1 MSDIGEPT
9 TLGIVTDSNSQI
21 TVEIAERFAVEVI
34 PMTVTIDGVDHAEGD
49 GIDADQFYDHFT
61 DGAHPE
67 VTTSQPSPGQFVEA
81 YQRLVDHGCTEIVS
95 IHIAEAMSGTI
106 GSATIAA
113 DAVDVPVHV
122 IDTGSAS
129 FGVAVCVWAAGV
141 AVRRGGSPSDIRR
154 RIDNLVPRIGTA
166 FMVGVPLLTE
176 RGGRA
181 DTVELDGDG
190 IPVLAMSGGELEVL
204 DRVTTIEDTI
214 DVMSTY
220 AASWGDGVS
229 IAIGT
234 SDESSRSLGERLE
247 RSLLDLPGVDQ
258 VVRYRI
264 GPSVG
269 AHTGPG
275 TFGLFVFP
283 TIK

>member
-1 MSDIGEPT
+1 MADLIEPSV
-9 TLGIVTDSNSQI
+9 LGIVTDSNSQI
-21 TVEIAERFAVEVI
+21 TSEIVERFDVEVVA
-34 PMTVTIDGVDHAEGD
+34 MTVRVAGVDHVEGED
-49 GIDADQFYDHFT
+49 LDADQFYAHFA
-61 DGAHPE
+61 DGVDPE
-67 VTTSQPSPGQFVEA
+67 VTTSQPSPGQFVET
-81 YQRLVDHGCTEIVS
+81 YQRLVDRGCTEILS
-95 IHIAEAMSGTI
+95 IHIAEAMSGTVA
-106 GSATIAA
+106 SAAIAA
-113 DAVDVPVHV
+113 ASVDVPVHI

-141 AVRRGGSPSDIRR
+141 AVRRGGLPADIRR

-166 FMVGVPLLTE
+166 FMVGVPLLTD

-181 DTVELDGDG
+181 DAVDLDGEG
-190 IPVLAMSGGELEVL
+190 IPVLAMSDGELEVL

-220 AASWGDGVS
+220 AAGWGQAVS
-229 IAIGT
+229 VAIGT
-234 SDESSRSLGERLE
+234 SDESSKPLGERLE
-247 RSLLDLPGVDQ
+247 RSLSGLAGIDEVL
-258 VVRYRI
+258 RYRI